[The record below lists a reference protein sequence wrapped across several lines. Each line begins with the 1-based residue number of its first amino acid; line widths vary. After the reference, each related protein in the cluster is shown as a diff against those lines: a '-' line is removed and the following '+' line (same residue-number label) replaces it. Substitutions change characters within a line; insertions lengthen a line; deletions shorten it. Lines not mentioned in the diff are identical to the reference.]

1 MPYWSV
7 WKYST
12 RFHADSLLLMPVSV
26 AFLSKTLIAVL
37 AHERAKTTVHA
48 DVIHDIAEFG
58 KGIPARGAH

>member
-1 MPYWSV
+1 
-7 WKYST
+7 
-12 RFHADSLLLMPVSV
+12 MPVSV